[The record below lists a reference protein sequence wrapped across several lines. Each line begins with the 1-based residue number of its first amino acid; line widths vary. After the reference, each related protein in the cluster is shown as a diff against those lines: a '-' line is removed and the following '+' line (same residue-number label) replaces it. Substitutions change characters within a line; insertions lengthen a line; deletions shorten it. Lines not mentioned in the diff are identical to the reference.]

1 MRIREWSSDVWSS
14 DLAGTGA
21 DLARREWRD
30 VYRRAACERVRSAG
44 PAGADRGL
52 GDRRR
57 RPSYLP
63 ARRPRAGLWPRHAG
77 DGRDQCGRPQEG
89 SAGQH
94 ARRRGELM
102 DRAEATGLGVA
113 VAGHLA
119 LLAALSLGLA
129 SVTRPMMQSDP
140 IQVSFVDEVGLQA
153 AVTEAQMEDPAEA
166 MAPELGPMEEAAP
179 TRSEEHTSEHQ
190 SLMRTSYA
198 VFCLKKKSKR

>member
-1 MRIREWSSDVWSS
+1 
-14 DLAGTGA
+14 
-21 DLARREWRD
+21 
-30 VYRRAACERVRSAG
+30 
-44 PAGADRGL
+44 
-52 GDRRR
+52 
-57 RPSYLP
+57 
-63 ARRPRAGLWPRHAG
+63 
-77 DGRDQCGRPQEG
+77 
-89 SAGQH
+89 
-94 ARRRGELM
+94 M

-179 TRSEEHTSEHQ
+179 TSTETPTPEPTPRSEERLVGRECVSTC
-190 SLMRTSYA
+190 SYRW
-198 VFCLKKKSKR
+198 SRYQ

>member
-1 MRIREWSSDVWSS
+1 
-14 DLAGTGA
+14 
-21 DLARREWRD
+21 
-30 VYRRAACERVRSAG
+30 
-44 PAGADRGL
+44 
-52 GDRRR
+52 
-57 RPSYLP
+57 
-63 ARRPRAGLWPRHAG
+63 
-77 DGRDQCGRPQEG
+77 
-89 SAGQH
+89 
-94 ARRRGELM
+94 M

-179 TRSEEHTSEHQ
+179 TSQSPEERRVGQEGGSTVRSRWTP
-190 SLMRTSYA
+190 
-198 VFCLKKKSKR
+198 